1 MMHRAVEPD
10 IAAVAVGE
18 ERRRELRMIERAR
31 EDYAL
36 VLGAARDAES
46 IERLR
51 PAAARRLDRAV
62 EIPRRNF
69 LRQRIARALHIDRRK
84 PRLDQNRRATGIVE
98 EESNLELVAL
108 DRRRAVG
115 RGLAVVAENLNPR
128 SEQRRAG

>member
-84 PRLDQNRRATGIVE
+84 TRLDQNRRATIG
-98 EESNLELVAL
+98 
-108 DRRRAVG
+108 RAACRERVCQY
-115 RGLAVVAENLNPR
+115 V
-128 SEQRRAG
+128 

>member
-1 MMHRAVEPD
+1 
-10 IAAVAVGE
+10 
-18 ERRRELRMIERAR
+18 MIERAR

-69 LRQRIARALHIDRRK
+69 LRQRIARALQIDRRK

-115 RGLAVVAENLNPR
+115 RGLAVVAEKIGKASVR
-128 SEQRRAG
+128 ERVCQ